1 MKLKLINLAMEKR
14 KATNKNF
21 SFFEELIYSMKNIFL
36 GKSNETEQPNICL
49 GSVSMKMSSRSI
61 ENVML

>member
-1 MKLKLINLAMEKR
+1 MKLKLINLTMEKR

-21 SFFEELIYSMKNIFL
+21 SFVELIYSMINMFL

-49 GSVSMKMSSRSI
+49 GSVSVKMSSRSI